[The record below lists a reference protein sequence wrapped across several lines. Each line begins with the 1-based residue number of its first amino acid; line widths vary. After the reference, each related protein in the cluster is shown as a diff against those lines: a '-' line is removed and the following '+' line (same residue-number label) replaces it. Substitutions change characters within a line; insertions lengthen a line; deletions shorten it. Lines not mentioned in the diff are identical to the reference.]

1 MAYCSLHTAS
11 EVLEVKTRRSAEQEE
26 LLFDHIH
33 AGLCALMELRQYKV
47 YLQSSPHQAAALLT
61 ECDGGS
67 AEQDLK
73 NSILQAMK
81 LEWNLVVE
89 AENSLKLHHLMRSS
103 CPHTRFVYYREVM
116 SCFEKEGWALNSTT
130 EALVRAWFPRLSS
143 SCNVEQC
150 FNHMEDS
157 IKRATKANSASVP
170 NVQCLGIRAVANKVC
185 QGEKTAR
192 AITLSPE
199 DFEGNEVRAIKANVW
214 RADSYINS
222 TSAHPCCAL
231 CNAFSERRCGKPMLL
246 C

>member
-1 MAYCSLHTAS
+1 M
-11 EVLEVKTRRSAEQEE
+11 
-26 LLFDHIH
+26 FDHIH

-47 YLQSSPHQAAALLT
+47 YLQSSPHQAAALLA

-157 IKRATKANSASVP
+157 IKRATKASSASVP
-170 NVQCLGIRAVANKVC
+170 NPRHSRRGKQGMPRREDRTSNHAVSGRLRGKRGQGHKGECL
-185 QGEKTAR
+185 
-192 AITLSPE
+192 
-199 DFEGNEVRAIKANVW
+199 EG
-214 RADSYINS
+214 
-222 TSAHPCCAL
+222 
-231 CNAFSERRCGKPMLL
+231 
-246 C
+246 